1 MCLPF
6 RRPKCGG
13 LLELV
18 LGKARKASGLPDS
31 GYIKRVAISR
41 SGIVGSHGNFIFH
54 SLRNFHTVF
63 HSGYANLHSHQE
75 CKRVPF
81 SPHPLQH
88 LQFADFLM
96 VATLTMYEV
105 IPCCTFDLHFS
116 NN

>member
-6 RRPKCGG
+6 RRPKRGG

-54 SLRNFHTVF
+54 SLRNFHTVL
-63 HSGYANLHSHQE
+63 HSGTAEANPTTLHEDVGS
-75 CKRVPF
+75 
-81 SPHPLQH
+81 
-88 LQFADFLM
+88 
-96 VATLTMYEV
+96 
-105 IPCCTFDLHFS
+105 IPGFTQWVGDPALP
-116 NN
+116 